1 MIEKATYGEL
11 EISFINGQ
19 STLNHLS
26 SSKIRY
32 ISQFQNHLFTQIL
45 YNVPMTSILNEFG
58 EFILTDYFTG
68 GKVHALF
75 ASKAKEGTTAQK
87 KKLTCMLL

>member
-1 MIEKATYGEL
+1 
-11 EISFINGQ
+11 
-19 STLNHLS
+19 
-26 SSKIRY
+26 
-32 ISQFQNHLFTQIL
+32 
-45 YNVPMTSILNEFG
+45 MTSILNEFG

-87 KKLTCMLL
+87 RS